1 MHLGITDDKTGCVP
15 YQFGNAS
22 RLHGSVA
29 QETHP
34 PAHEHKAYYSA
45 NMQYAMKYLG
55 IKVHIKLTIKY
66 RNACITPINKKQNQ
80 CSRRLLQ
87 TSKISNFKTS
97 TVEETTVNMV
107 ILALIVVS

>member
-87 TSKISNFKTS
+87 TR
-97 TVEETTVNMV
+97 
-107 ILALIVVS
+107 